1 PSPMPPTKL
10 DAAGMMKLK
19 TLGEAALTLQKIH
32 ALVERMAVEVKAQRP
47 VGVMPQ
53 QIKRVATPLQGQLK
67 GQFSLI
73 AVQVAQLIL
82 VAGRGGNEQVR
93 LRSLRELTAQ
103 LRTMVEL
110 SEAKVR
116 DQHTVPIEPLG

>member
-1 PSPMPPTKL
+1 MPPTKL
-10 DAAGMMKLK
+10 DAAGIMKLK

-32 ALVERMAVEVKAQRP
+32 PLVERMAVEVKAQRP

>member
-1 PSPMPPTKL
+1 MPPPKP
-10 DAAGMMKLK
+10 DSAGMMKLK

-73 AVQVAQLIL
+73 ADQVAQLIL
-82 VAGRGGNEQVR
+82 IAGRGGNEQVR

-116 DQHTVPIEPLG
+116 DQHTVPIEPAG

>member
-1 PSPMPPTKL
+1 MPPTKL
-10 DAAGMMKLK
+10 DSAGMMKLK

-32 ALVERMAVEVKAQRP
+32 ALVGRVAVEVKAQRP

-73 AVQVAQLIL
+73 ADQVAQLIL
-82 VAGRGGNEQVR
+82 IAGRGGNEQVR

-116 DQHTVPIEPLG
+116 DQHTVPIEPAG

>member
-1 PSPMPPTKL
+1 MPPTKL
-10 DAAGMMKLK
+10 DSAGMMKLK

-73 AVQVAQLIL
+73 ADQVAQLIL
-82 VAGRGGNEQVR
+82 IAGRGGNEQVR

-116 DQHTVPIEPLG
+116 DQHTVPIEPAG